1 MSWVPAE
8 PQGAGA
14 GCMPSFPSKT
24 FLTMPSESGLS
35 LPFQLHYRRAHHCL
49 SRLSSALSIT
59 WTSSSAPH
67 RIHQANADHVSS
79 LLLILP

>member
-24 FLTMPSESGLS
+24 FLTMLSESGLS

-49 SRLSSALSIT
+49 SRLSSALSVYNLDLLPHP
-59 WTSSSAPH
+59 TSHP
-67 RIHQANADHVSS
+67 
-79 LLLILP
+79 PG